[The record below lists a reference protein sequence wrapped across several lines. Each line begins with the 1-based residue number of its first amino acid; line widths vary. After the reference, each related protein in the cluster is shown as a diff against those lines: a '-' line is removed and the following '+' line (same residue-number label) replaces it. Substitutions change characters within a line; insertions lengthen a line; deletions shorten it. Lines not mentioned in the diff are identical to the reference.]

1 MVSALQFEN
10 MKANMFPFEEPRNEA
25 VSDYYTFGQGG
36 GAQPDANKPNP
47 MGVVKQ
53 IDKYAGEK
61 IVKVPDI
68 PFLEPSKDQSD
79 IMFGVRTVME
89 TDLIGGE
96 ISSRELKLDEL
107 GGISKEWVNEM
118 NSNAVDR

>member
-1 MVSALQFEN
+1 V
-10 MKANMFPFEEPRNEA
+10 KA
-25 VSDYYTFGQGG
+25 
-36 GAQPDANKPNP
+36 
-47 MGVVKQ
+47 
-53 IDKYAGEK
+53 
-61 IVKVPDI
+61 PDI

-96 ISSRELKLDEL
+96 ISSRDLKLDEL
-107 GGISKEWVNEM
+107 GGISKEWVNGM